1 MAKINNQPPKTPLW
15 PWGGPRSV
23 REKLV
28 DRSQLDRKKSKKT
41 GNPKNP
47 ALASAA
53 LLDFIGPAHSSEE
66 MRLPTPPFPRGGGS
80 DAPLEG
86 FSDRPHLESVAERGE
101 MDQRRMLER
110 GLARINAPP
119 DRMERLKALL
129 QREAQ
134 MLSLV
139 GQVSSEVQEIQRRM
153 REEQKDEGY

>member
-1 MAKINNQPPKTPLW
+1 MAKINNQPPKAPLW

-23 REKLV
+23 RERLV
-28 DRSQLDRKKSKKT
+28 DPAQVNRKKAKKT

-66 MRLPTPPFPRGGGS
+66 LRLATPPNPREN

-86 FSDRPHLESVAERGE
+86 YSDRPQLESVSQRAETE
-101 MDQRRMLER
+101 QRRLLER
-110 GLARINAPP
+110 GLSRINAPP
-119 DRMERLKALL
+119 DRMDRLKALL

-134 MLSLV
+134 MLTLV
-139 GQVSSEVQEIQRRM
+139 SKVHEEVEEIQRR
-153 REEQKDEGY
+153 RRDEQKDEGY

>member
-1 MAKINNQPPKTPLW
+1 MAKINNQPPRAPLW
-15 PWGGPRSV
+15 PWGGPNSV

-28 DRSQLDRKKSKKT
+28 NPAQLDRKKRKV

-66 MRLPTPPFPRGGGS
+66 IRLPSPPHPKGH
-80 DAPLEG
+80 DADLEG
-86 FSDRPHLESVAERGE
+86 MSDRPYLGSVAGRGDTE
-101 MDQRRMLER
+101 QRQLLER
-110 GLARINAPP
+110 SLGRINAPP
-119 DRMERLKALL
+119 DRMDRLKGLL

-139 GQVSSEVQEIQRRM
+139 GQVHSEVQEIQRRM
-153 REEQKDEGY
+153 REEQQDEGY

>member
-1 MAKINNQPPKTPLW
+1 MAKINNQPPKAPLW

-28 DRSQLDRKKSKKT
+28 DPTQFDRKKALKKA

-66 MRLPTPPFPRGGGS
+66 LRLPSPPHPKGH
-80 DAPLEG
+80 DADVEG
-86 FSDRPHLESVAERGE
+86 YSDRPHLSTVAERAE
-101 MDQRRMLER
+101 TDQRRLLDR
-110 GLARINAPP
+110 GLSKVNAPP
-119 DRMERLKALL
+119 ERMERLKALL

-134 MLSLV
+134 MLALV
-139 GQVSSEVQEIQRRM
+139 GELSAEVQEIQRRM
-153 REEQKDEGY
+153 REEQKGGGY

>member
-1 MAKINNQPPKTPLW
+1 MANINNQPPKAPLW

-28 DRSQLDRKKSKKT
+28 DPSQLNRKKAGKA

-66 MRLPTPPFPRGGGS
+66 MRLPSPPNPRNN

-101 MDQRRMLER
+101 NDQRRLLER

-119 DRMERLKALL
+119 DRMDRLKALL

-134 MLSLV
+134 MLALV
-139 GQVSSEVQEIQRRM
+139 GHVHSEVQEIRRRM
-153 REEQKDEGY
+153 HEEQKDEGF

>member
-1 MAKINNQPPKTPLW
+1 MAKINNQPPRAPLW

-23 REKLV
+23 RERLV
-28 DRSQLDRKKSKKT
+28 DPAQVNRKKLGKA

-66 MRLPTPPFPRGGGS
+66 LRLPSPPNPR
-80 DAPLEG
+80 DHEAPLETL
-86 FSDRPHLESVAERGE
+86 SDRPFLESVAERAE
-101 MDQRRMLER
+101 ADQRQMLER

-134 MLSLV
+134 MLSLM
-139 GQVSSEVQEIQRRM
+139 GHLHSEVEEIYRRM

>member
-28 DRSQLDRKKSKKT
+28 DPSQLSRAKAKKT
-41 GNPKNP
+41 GNAKNP

-66 MRLPTPPFPRGGGS
+66 LRLASPPTPRGN

-86 FSDRPHLESVAERGE
+86 FSDRPHLETVAERNE
-101 MDQRRMLER
+101 MDQRRLLER
-110 GLARINAPP
+110 GLSRINAPP
-119 DRMERLKALL
+119 DRMERLKSLL

-134 MLSLV
+134 MLALV
-139 GQVSSEVQEIQRRM
+139 SHMHSEVEEIQRRM
-153 REEQKDEGY
+153 REEQKEQGY

>member
-1 MAKINNQPPKTPLW
+1 MAKINNQPPKAPLW

-23 REKLV
+23 RERLV
-28 DRSQLDRKKSKKT
+28 DPSQLNRKRQKKT

-66 MRLPTPPFPRGGGS
+66 LRLPSPPNPREN
-80 DAPLEG
+80 DAPLSG
-86 FSDRPHLESVAERGE
+86 FSDRPFLESVAERGE
-101 MDQRRMLER
+101 TDQRRLLER
-110 GLARINAPP
+110 GLARVNAPP

-139 GQVSSEVQEIQRRM
+139 GQVHAEVVEIQRRM

>member
-1 MAKINNQPPKTPLW
+1 MAKINNQPPRAPLW
-15 PWGGPRSV
+15 PWGGPNSV

-28 DRSQLDRKKSKKT
+28 NPSQLDRKKRKI

-66 MRLPTPPFPRGGGS
+66 IRLPSPPHPKGH
-80 DAPLEG
+80 DADLEG
-86 FSDRPHLESVAERGE
+86 MSDRPYLGSVAGRGDTE
-101 MDQRRMLER
+101 QRQLLER
-110 GLARINAPP
+110 SLGRINAPP
-119 DRMERLKALL
+119 DRMDRLKGLL

-139 GQVSSEVQEIQRRM
+139 SHLHSEVEEIQRRI
-153 REEQKDEGY
+153 REEQKAEGF

>member
-1 MAKINNQPPKTPLW
+1 MAKINNQPPKAPLW
-15 PWGGPRSV
+15 PWGGPGSV

-28 DRSQLDRKKSKKT
+28 DPTQFNRKKKLQKT

-66 MRLPTPPFPRGGGS
+66 LRLPTPPHPRGH

-86 FSDRPHLESVAERGE
+86 YSDRPHLSTVAERGDTE
-101 MDQRRMLER
+101 QRRLLER
-110 GLARINAPP
+110 GLSKINAPP
-119 DRMERLKALL
+119 ERMDRLKALL

-134 MLSLV
+134 MLALV
-139 GQVSSEVQEIQRRM
+139 GQVSAEVQEIQRRM
-153 REEQKDEGY
+153 REEQKGEGY

>member
-1 MAKINNQPPKTPLW
+1 MAKINSQPPRTPLW

-28 DRSQLDRKKSKKT
+28 DPSQFDRKKRKA

-66 MRLPTPPFPRGGGS
+66 LRLPTPPHPEGH
-80 DAPLEG
+80 DADLESL
-86 FSDRPHLESVAERGE
+86 SDRPFLGSVAGRAEGE
-101 MDQRRMLER
+101 QRQLLER

-119 DRMERLKALL
+119 ERMERLKGLL

-139 GQVSSEVQEIQRRM
+139 GQLHEEILEIQRRM
-153 REEQKDEGY
+153 REEQQDQGY

>member
-1 MAKINNQPPKTPLW
+1 MAKINNQPPQTPLW

-23 REKLV
+23 RERLV
-28 DRSQLDRKKSKKT
+28 NPAQVNRKQLKKT

-66 MRLPTPPFPRGGGS
+66 LRLPTPPNPRQN

-86 FSDRPHLESVAERGE
+86 YTDRPQLESVAGRGE
-101 MDQRRMLER
+101 NDQRRLLER
-110 GLARINAPP
+110 GLSRINAPP
-119 DRMERLKALL
+119 DRMDRLKALL

-134 MLSLV
+134 MLTLV
-139 GQVSSEVQEIQRRM
+139 GKVHSEVEEIQRRI

>member
-1 MAKINNQPPKTPLW
+1 MAKINNQPPRAPLW
-15 PWGGPRSV
+15 PWGGPRAV

-28 DRSQLDRKKSKKT
+28 EPSQFDRKKRKA

-66 MRLPTPPFPRGGGS
+66 LRLPTPPQPRGHEA
-80 DAPLEG
+80 DLEG
-86 FSDRPHLESVAERGE
+86 FSDRPFLGSVAGRADTE
-101 MDQRRMLER
+101 QRQLLER
-110 GLARINAPP
+110 SLSLINTSPE
-119 DRMERLKALL
+119 RMERLKGLL

-139 GQVSSEVQEIQRRM
+139 SQVHADIQDIQRRI
-153 REEQKDEGY
+153 REEQQEEGY

>member
-1 MAKINNQPPKTPLW
+1 MAKSNNQPRKAPLW

-23 REKLV
+23 HERLV
-28 DRSQLDRKKSKKT
+28 DPSQLDRKKRLKKT

-66 MRLPTPPFPRGGGS
+66 MRLPSPPTPQGH

-86 FSDRPHLESVAERGE
+86 FSDRSHLASVAERAQPE
-101 MDQRRMLER
+101 QRRLLER
-110 GLARINAPP
+110 GLARVSASPERL
-119 DRMERLKALL
+119 DRLKALL

-134 MLSLV
+134 MLTLV
-139 GQVSSEVQEIQRRM
+139 GQVHAEVREILRRV

>member
-1 MAKINNQPPKTPLW
+1 MAKINNQPPRAPLW

-28 DRSQLDRKKSKKT
+28 DPSQLNRKKKA

-53 LLDFIGPAHSSEE
+53 LLDSIGPAHSSEE
-66 MRLPTPPFPRGGGS
+66 LRLPTPPNPRQN

-86 FSDRPHLESVAERGE
+86 FSDQPHLESVAERAEG
-101 MDQRRMLER
+101 DQRQMLER
-110 GLARINAPP
+110 GLARISAPP
-119 DRMERLKALL
+119 DRMDRLKALL

-134 MLSLV
+134 MLTLV
-139 GQVSSEVQEIQRRM
+139 GHVHEEVQEIHRRI
-153 REEQKDEGY
+153 REEQQDEGY

>member
-1 MAKINNQPPKTPLW
+1 MAKINNQPPRAPLW
-15 PWGGPRSV
+15 PWGGPRAV

-28 DRSQLDRKKSKKT
+28 EPSQFDRKKRKA

-66 MRLPTPPFPRGGGS
+66 LRLPTPPQPRGHEA
-80 DAPLEG
+80 DLEG
-86 FSDRPHLESVAERGE
+86 FSDRPFLGSVAGRADTE
-101 MDQRRMLER
+101 QRQLLER
-110 GLARINAPP
+110 SLSLINTTPE
-119 DRMERLKALL
+119 RMDRLKGLL

-139 GQVSSEVQEIQRRM
+139 SQVHADIQDIQRRM
-153 REEQKDEGY
+153 REEQQEEGY